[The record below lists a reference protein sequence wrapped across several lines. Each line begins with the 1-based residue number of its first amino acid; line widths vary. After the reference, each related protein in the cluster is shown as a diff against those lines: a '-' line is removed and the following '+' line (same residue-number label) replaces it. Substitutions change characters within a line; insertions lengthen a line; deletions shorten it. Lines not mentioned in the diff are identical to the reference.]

1 MSGVVYK
8 ITCRDCGEEYI
19 GETARPLHIFSCFV
33 AHAAFVPDVTPHGGP
48 VNVGGVDSCTM
59 YGASSNG
66 TNFTLEVDY
75 VVQSNPDC
83 AKKAYCEPVVL
94 QYTPSYVWG
103 PGDYP

>member
-1 MSGVVYK
+1 MTLLK
-8 ITCRDCGEEYI
+8 IC
-19 GETARPLHIFSCFV
+19 SCFI
-33 AHAAFVPDVTPHGGP
+33 AHAAFVPDVTFHGGP

-75 VVQSNPDC
+75 VQSNPDC

-94 QYTPSYVWG
+94 QYTPFYDWG
-103 PGDYP
+103 PWVYP